1 MKKIVTIIGYNRK
14 TIEIYQD
21 QIKNLFSD
29 FVEIRNFEVSEVPK
43 ESISTDIILVQSIEI
58 FRNIRSLIGEQVKVV
73 FAGRTVSKKGIEK
86 LKAVPSGA
94 CLYLLDETTHLA
106 EKMITVLY
114 QTGFR
119 AIDFLPGSLEDTGET
134 YDKDIVVLRSVEAS
148 GLKAKNIYDIG
159 PSFLDVSTLI
169 NIGELLGMDDIIC
182 KQNIEKGEDEILASN
197 IGLTEIIKKVNSF
210 ESQFEMLL
218 EVTGD
223 GIIAVD
229 NTGVIRTFN
238 RNAERVMGVKSE
250 EAVGSNGISM
260 FQKIPFMNVI
270 NTRKAIK
277 DMLIKINNDDFIIS
291 IDPIIHSEKSY
302 GAIATVRKFNDE
314 ELKQHKFR
322 AQIIGKGHKAK
333 YSFSDILGESENIL
347 KSVSMA
353 KRMAESNSTVLI
365 TGESGTG
372 KELFAQAIHNSSSH
386 RDFQFVAVNC
396 GAIPENLLE
405 SELFGYEEGAF
416 TGARKGGK
424 FGLFELAHKGTL
436 FLDEIGEMPFN
447 LQMRLLRVLQERE
460 VMRVGGDRVINIDIR
475 LIAATNKDL
484 KQMVEKGTFR
494 EDLYYRLNV
503 LQLRISPLRKRREDI
518 FTLFNAFKK
527 EYRGS
532 FELTEASE
540 KAIYEN
546 EWRGNA
552 RELRNCVEYLV
563 NTGAEMVDI
572 EDLPFE
578 VQPEAIGGN
587 VTSQAESGGSRSE
600 NNSLWFENNTLQSGS
615 TMRSKKLLFV
625 LRELEKGSETHKRLG
640 RRTLS
645 EAAEKNGIYI
655 SEFEARSL
663 LEELEA
669 LGLAEIL
676 KGRAGSIITDKG
688 RRALKENI

>member
-1 MKKIVTIIGYNRK
+1 MKKIVTIVGYNR
-14 TIEIYQD
+14 EALGIYQA

-29 FVEIRNFEVSEVPK
+29 FIEINLFEVHEITQ
-43 ESISTDIILVQSIEI
+43 EHIHTDIILVQSIEI
-58 FRNIRSLIGEQVKVV
+58 FRNIRSLIEDQVKVV
-73 FAGRTVSKKGIEK
+73 FAGRTILKKGIEK
-86 LKAVPSGA
+86 LKEVPSGT
-94 CLYLLDETTHLA
+94 CMYLLDETTYLA

-114 QTGFR
+114 QTGFK
-119 AIDFLPGSLEDTGET
+119 ALDFIPGSFVESRELQ
-134 YDKDIVVLRSVEAS
+134 DKNIVILRDIEVAEAAEF
-148 GLKAKNIYDIG
+148 KAKNIFNIG

-218 EVTGD
+218 EVTGV
-223 GIIAVD
+223 GIIALD
-229 NTGVIRTFN
+229 NTGIIRTFN
-238 RNAERVMGVKSE
+238 RYAEKAMGVKSE
-250 EAVGSNGISM
+250 EAIGNDGITM
-260 FQKIPFMNVI
+260 FQKIPFKSVI
-270 NTRKAIK
+270 SNRKAIK
-277 DMLIKINNDDFIIS
+277 DMLIKINNDDFIVS
-291 IDPIIHSEKSY
+291 IDPIIHSQKSY

-333 YSFSDILGESENIL
+333 YSFTDILGESEIIT
-347 KSVSMA
+347 KSIKMA
-353 KRMAESNSTVLI
+353 KRMADSNSTVLI

-436 FLDEIGEMPFN
+436 FLDEIGEMPLS
-447 LQMRLLRVLQERE
+447 LQKRLLRVLQERE

-484 KQMVEKGTFR
+484 KQMVDNGTFR

-503 LQLRISPLRKRREDI
+503 LQLKISPLRKRREDI

-527 EYRGS
+527 EYNGD
-532 FELTEASE
+532 FVLTPASE

-552 RELRNCVEYLV
+552 RELRNCVEFLV
-563 NTGAEMVDI
+563 NIGTDTIEM
-572 EDLPFE
+572 EDLPFDVLPSDSIPSDLRLGE
-578 VQPEAIGGN
+578 QETIKGMP
-587 VTSQAESGGSRSE
+587 SE
-600 NNSLWFENNTLQSGS
+600 NKLFQSGNK
-615 TMRSKKLLFV
+615 MRSSKLLFV
-625 LRELEKGSETHKRLG
+625 LRELEKGSDTHKRLG

-645 EAAEKNGIYI
+645 EAAERNGIYI
-655 SEFEARSL
+655 SEFEVRSI

-669 LGLAEIL
+669 SGFAEIH
-676 KGRAGSIITDKG
+676 KGRAGSLITDKG
-688 RRALKENI
+688 RMALKENI